1 MSLNQKIRPIEELA
15 GIVTQLRAERRRI
28 VYCHGVFDLIHVGV
42 VRHFEQARRQGDL
55 LVVTIASDQ
64 HAARGP
70 VAARFNEDL
79 RAEAIAALSQVDY
92 VAVNRWPHAV
102 EAIQLLRPDVY
113 APWDEAPETDQE
125 FATARAAEE
134 AALRAVGGRLLV
146 LERIAA
152 DRPSPVHHWPD
163 LPTETGVFLG
173 SFSSRNA
180 PEVLWRC
187 LENVRPLRVLLV
199 GETIIDEY
207 QYCETIGKSG
217 KEPVLAVRYVSTEK
231 FAGGVLAAANQ
242 AAAFCDHVGMLTLLG
257 ADDSHEQFIREKLNP
272 AIDATF
278 LSMPGS
284 PTILKRRVVELYPFQ
299 KLLEVYVMDPEV
311 ADDVAAAVYAR
322 LEAVLPSYDLVV
334 VTDYGHGMLTPEVIE
349 LLCSQSAFLA
359 VNTQTNAANQ
369 GYNTISKYARADY
382 VCLSERETRLEVRN
396 RQRDLRLIV
405 PEVAERLS
413 CQRMLITQGQQGCL
427 CYQKSEGFFKIP
439 PFTRRIVDRVGAGD
453 ALFAVTAMCAVQGA
467 PMEVVGV
474 IGNAVGSQ
482 AVEIVGNREVVTRR
496 ALLQQID
503 SLFGPRLQ
511 TN

>member
-1 MSLNQKIRPIEELA
+1 
-15 GIVTQLRAERRRI
+15 
-28 VYCHGVFDLIHVGV
+28 
-42 VRHFEQARRQGDL
+42 
-55 LVVTIASDQ
+55 
-64 HAARGP
+64 
-70 VAARFNEDL
+70 
-79 RAEAIAALSQVDY
+79 
-92 VAVNRWPHAV
+92 
-102 EAIQLLRPDVY
+102 
-113 APWDEAPETDQE
+113 
-125 FATARAAEE
+125 
-134 AALRAVGGRLLV
+134 
-146 LERIAA
+146 
-152 DRPSPVHHWPD
+152 
-163 LPTETGVFLG
+163 
-173 SFSSRNA
+173 
-180 PEVLWRC
+180 
-187 LENVRPLRVLLV
+187 
-199 GETIIDEY
+199 
-207 QYCETIGKSG
+207 
-217 KEPVLAVRYVSTEK
+217 
-231 FAGGVLAAANQ
+231 
-242 AAAFCDHVGMLTLLG
+242 MLTLLG

-405 PEVAERLS
+405 PEVADRLS